1 MSAAIHS
8 EAIPRDRS
16 YVIEICRA
24 GESRLPQHEP
34 DPTWHAHIR
43 NTAQITVLKASEK
56 TNVVPAEATAEVDI
70 RILPGQDPE
79 TFMPWYREA
88 GIVTY
93 GIDPFLVDR
102 AEHFRGHH
110 GNDERLSVD
119 NLRNGIRFIYDILH
133 NLN

>member
-8 EAIPRDRS
+8 EAIPRDRP
-16 YVIEICRA
+16 YVIEICHA
-24 GESRLPQHEP
+24 GGSRLPQHEP

-79 TFMPWYREA
+79 TFIRQLREA
-88 GIVTY
+88 
-93 GIDPFLVDR
+93 IDDDR
-102 AEHFRGHH
+102 VAWS
-110 GNDERLSVD
+110 RLFVVKPRVSSSPKTALFD
-119 NLRNGIRFIYDILH
+119 AIS
-133 NLN
+133 